1 MIESLHSP
9 HIARVK
15 ALLGSRGKK
24 ERRETGLF
32 VAEGLQFLREAS
44 LSGAVPLIETLYL
57 SSSGREKATLAG
69 LSINHL
75 SIVDVSEEVMREM
88 GETVTPQGILALCKM
103 PERTIDH
110 VSLVP
115 NSRFI
120 YLREIQDPGN
130 AGTIIRTADAT
141 GFSGVIT
148 SENSVDVY
156 SPKVVRASAG
166 SLWHLPIYEKVDL
179 TSLVSRWSSAAIFA
193 LAADGQESL
202 LEIDCSGPSVWIFG
216 NEARGLTDIET
227 IPRVR
232 TVRIP
237 MSGNAESLNLAAAAS
252 IVMFRV
258 TSASL

>member
-44 LSGAVPLIETLYL
+44 PSGSIPSIETLYL
-57 SSSGREKATLAG
+57 TQSGREKVSSQGLA
-69 LSINHL
+69 IDHL
-75 SIVDVSEEVMREM
+75 NVVDVSDEVMREM
-88 GETVTPQGILALCKM
+88 GETVTPQGILGLCKS
-103 PERTIDH
+103 PDRSIDEL
-110 VSLVP
+110 SLTAT
-115 NSRFI
+115 SRFI
-120 YLREIQDPGN
+120 YLNEIQDPGN

-148 SENSVDVY
+148 SQHSVDIY

-179 TSLVSRWSSAAIFA
+179 RAQLSRWPTIGVFA
-193 LAADGQESL
+193 LAANGHESL
-202 LEIDCSGPSVWIFG
+202 LDVDCSGPSIWIFG
-216 NEARGLTDIET
+216 NEARGLESLDS

-232 TVRIP
+232 TVKIP
-237 MSGNAESLNLAAAAS
+237 MAGNAESLNLAAAAS